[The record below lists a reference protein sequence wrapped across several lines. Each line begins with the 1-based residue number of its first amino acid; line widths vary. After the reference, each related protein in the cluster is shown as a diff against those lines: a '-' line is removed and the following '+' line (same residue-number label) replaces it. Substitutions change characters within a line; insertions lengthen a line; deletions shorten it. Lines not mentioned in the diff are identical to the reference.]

1 MTSSTGG
8 PSVSPS
14 GSTPAT
20 VGGRFALQDM
30 LGRGGSAAVYRGYD
44 EALGRPVAVKLFA
57 TGPHVAERTRREMQL
72 LAGLNHPGV
81 VTVYDVGE
89 DDGWFYIVMQ
99 LVEHGSLAE
108 LLEHGALGEGPT
120 LCLAGVLLATLEH
133 VHGQGIVHRDLKPA
147 NILLEQRAE
156 DEGALRP
163 VVADFGV
170 AAAIAATT
178 TTAHGVV
185 TGTAAYLSPEQ
196 VRGEP
201 VLGPSDV
208 YSLGLVL
215 LECLT
220 GRREYA
226 GSSLEAAVARLHR
239 APEVPRTLTRS
250 FADLLTAMTA
260 DSPADRPT
268 AAEATARLEQVAAEA
283 GLEPATL
290 AVATT
295 ALVIP
300 DPARRSPGAPTV
312 LPAAPPVVPPRAGA
326 VPPADGVPA
335 PGTTATRTRR
345 LGWGARSLL
354 AAVVVLLLAGGAVG
368 GLVLTGRAPWAT
380 LAGPPQAAPVPDTP
394 ALPSAQPP
402 PAGPPS
408 PSAVPTT
415 VLPDPGSGGSGSTP
429 QPTASSDPGGGAG
442 AGPQPG
448 DGGPI
453 SNCATSDLRV
463 TKGGG
468 DSGAGSTNL
477 PLVFTNTGDQRCQMR
492 GFPGVSYVTDQGGSQ
507 VGPSAVMTGARG
519 GEVPLAPGASATAQA
534 RLVNVLNFPT
544 AACRPTAVHALRIYP
559 PGDTAPTYVPLDT
572 KGCAGDPGNPQL
584 FIRSV
589 GAG

>member
-14 GSTPAT
+14 GSTPGT
-20 VGGRFALQDM
+20 VGGRFALQGI

-133 VHGQGIVHRDLKPA
+133 VHGQEIVHRDLKPA

-163 VVADFGV
+163 VIADFGV

-178 TTAHGVV
+178 TTVEGVV

-201 VLGPSDV
+201 VLGPSDI

-239 APEVPRTLTRS
+239 APEVPRALTRS

-260 DSPADRPT
+260 DAPSDRPT
-268 AAEATARLEQVAAEA
+268 AADAAARLEQAAAEA

-300 DPARRSPGAPTV
+300 HPARQQPGAPTV
-312 LPAAPPVVPPRAGA
+312 LPAAPPVVPPRA
-326 VPPADGVPA
+326 DDLPA
-335 PGTTATRTRR
+335 PGTTTTRTRR
-345 LGWGARSLL
+345 LGRGVRALL
-354 AAVVVLLLAGGAVG
+354 AAVVVLLIAGGVVG
-368 GLVLTGRAPWAT
+368 GLLLTGTVPWAAR
-380 LAGPPQAAPVPDTP
+380 LGLPDAAPVPDAP
-394 ALPSAQPP
+394 ALPPSPP
-402 PAGPPS
+402 QAGPPS

-415 VLPDPGSGGSGSTP
+415 VLPDPGSDGDGATP
-429 QPTASSDPGGGAG
+429 QPTASSGPGAG
-442 AGPQPG
+442 AGPGAQPG
-448 DGGPI
+448 DAAPI
-453 SNCATSDLRV
+453 SNCATSNLRV
-463 TKGGG
+463 SRGAS

-477 PLVFTNTGDQRCQMR
+477 GLVFTNTGDRPCQMR
-492 GFPGVSYVTDQGGSQ
+492 GFPGVSYVTAQGGRQ
-507 VGPSAVMTGARG
+507 VGASAVMTGARG
-519 GEVPLAPGASATAQA
+519 DEVPLAPGASATAQA
-534 RLVNVLNFPT
+534 RLVNVANFD
-544 AACRPTAVHALRIYP
+544 AATCRPTAVHALRIYP
-559 PGDTAPTYVPLDT
+559 PGETGATYLSFDTR
-572 KGCAGDPGNPQL
+572 GCAGDPGNPQL

-589 GAG
+589 SAR